1 MECSNLNC
9 KYNLS
14 KNEEHYLCCP
24 ICGEIISKNMEEKTS
39 FDRLQ
44 AYEKIITFQRYLDKE
59 KTAVK
64 IFLYVWCII
73 EMFSAV
79 LTVHH
84 IRGEDSILTNR
95 SVYQPRVVSMFVL
108 LPIFFSYKKRY
119 KYSKAILGEIVFVC
133 QKLPFKIIKWMI
145 LFGIAMF
152 MSICIIPNYYGFC
165 MDIIE
170 SFKPNEVAVKA
181 LTFLYYVSFWYICIG
196 IVLFDI
202 SDVYRRKFCE
212 SMSES
217 CDSGV
222 NL

>member
-1 MECSNLNC
+1 MKCYNLNC
-9 KYNLS
+9 KYELS
-14 KNEEHYLCCP
+14 KKEKHYFCCP
-24 ICGEIISKNMEEKTS
+24 VCGEIIPENLEKKTS
-39 FDRLQ
+39 FERLQ
-44 AYEKIITFQRYLDKE
+44 IYQNILNFQRHLKKEQIAVQIYICIWLVIEIGALSIARHHLFNDQPLDYGVLIG
-59 KTAVK
+59 TRAVS
-64 IFLYVWCII
+64 
-73 EMFSAV
+73 MAV
-79 LTVHH
+79 LF
-84 IRGEDSILTNR
+84 G
-95 SVYQPRVVSMFVL
+95 
-108 LPIFFSYKKRY
+108 FFLSYVEKY
-119 KYSKAILGEIVFVC
+119 KVWRDFFGEIAYGF
-133 QKLPFKIIKWMI
+133 QELQIKIIKWMI